1 MRRGEVRILHELQQG
16 QPRAVGE
23 LAEAIGKSQSWTS
36 ELVGS
41 LADQHLVEKNG
52 EVSLADTYTAGL
64 VADLMRSYNLEKLLV
79 GTREDILTVLVDG
92 PKTVGELEQ
101 RGFPSSTIYEAL
113 NGMQEVGAVEETDG
127 GYEVVD
133 ASVRRFIEARQS
145 TPHGTIYRSNGEAVI
160 RTTADDADG
169 VPTAFSAFERYGLD
183 YYPTER
189 YLYRGDRELDIES
202 VLIHAVRCA
211 DSQTQ
216 MAMCGVFYLYH
227 RETVVPTD
235 LWRLARDWECV
246 EKWADLMAFLD
257 QRELRQDDLFL
268 PWGEFTALAQEY
280 GVYPRGK
287 HPEEGVLDGLAELGE
302 TLAEP
307 VDAYLLGGANL
318 ILRDLKDT
326 TKDIDVVLRTPEEV
340 RVLSAALQEVGYV
353 ERSELEAAYEQL
365 APHIVLE
372 KDGFPQWD
380 IFVERVADALQLTEE
395 MRERS
400 NTGRT
405 HGDLHLHLLSLTDIF
420 LFKAVSDREG
430 DLEDAALI
438 ARQGGIDWQQ
448 VLAEVQRQEADA
460 DQYLSF
466 AVLDTLELLVD
477 QYGIDVPIR
486 DRLASYCLEKALLVT
501 LETPKTIKD
510 LREEVV
516 FPDHQIYNKLRK
528 LEDAELLDVD
538 RSGTL
543 NTYRVSDSER

>member
-1 MRRGEVRILHELQQG
+1 MRRGEVRILNELQHE
-16 QPRAVGE
+16 QPRTIGE

-41 LADQHLVEKNG
+41 LTDQHLVQKNG
-52 EVSLADTYTAGL
+52 QVSLADTYSAGL
-64 VADLMRSYNLEKLLV
+64 VVDLLRSYNLEKLIV

-101 RGFPSSTIYEAL
+101 RGFSTSTIYEAL
-113 NGMQEVGAVEETDG
+113 NGMQEVGAVKETDG
-127 GYEVVD
+127 GYKVVD
-133 ASVRRFIEARQS
+133 ESVRQFIEARES
-145 TPHGTIYRSNGEAVI
+145 TTHGTIYRSNGEAVI
-160 RTTADDADG
+160 QTTADDPDG

-183 YYPTER
+183 YYPADR

-211 DSQTQ
+211 DNQTQ

-257 QRELRQDDLFL
+257 QRDVRQADLFL
-268 PWGEFTALAQEY
+268 PWAEFTALAQEY
-280 GVYPRGK
+280 GVHPRGK
-287 HPEEGVLDGLAELGE
+287 HPEESVLDGLAELGE
-302 TLAEP
+302 TLDER

-326 TKDIDVVLRTPEEV
+326 TKDIDVVLRSPEEV
-340 RVLSAALQEVGYV
+340 RVLVAGLQDVGYV

-372 KDGFPQWD
+372 KEGFPQWD
-380 IFVERVADALQLTEE
+380 IFVDRVAHALQLTEK
-395 MRERS
+395 MGERS
-400 NTGRT
+400 DTGGT
-405 HGDLHLHLLSLTDIF
+405 YGNLHLHLLSLTDIF

-438 ARQGGIDWQQ
+438 ARQGGVDWQQ
-448 VLAEVQRQEADA
+448 VLAELQRQEADA
-460 DQYLSF
+460 DQYFSF
-466 AVLDTLELLVD
+466 AVLDTLDLLVD

-486 DRLASYCLEKALLVT
+486 DRLASYCLEQALLMT

-510 LREEVV
+510 LRQAVD

-543 NTYRVSDSER
+543 NTYRLSRSER